1 MAPNLTI
8 DQRKWILKNY
18 WQSQNYEDVRR
29 VWFAT
34 FNTPAPSRRTI
45 KSIKDKFERT
55 GSVATAEKSGRKK
68 TVNTEENQMTVALA
82 FVNSP
87 KKSTRRAAEELG
99 IDRSSLRRILKSLKM
114 KPYRPALLHGLL
126 EDDPDRRL
134 QFCETLNDFSL
145 NEDPE
150 ILNKIIWSDEAT
162 FKLSGHINRH
172 NCVYWS
178 HENPHLVLEKQ
189 NKQPGVTVWGAI
201 STRGVIGH
209 VFFDGT
215 VNGENY
221 LEMLRNFLLP
231 ALQARNDFAELY
243 FQQDGA
249 PPHYSLAVRAFL
261 NQEFPQRW
269 IGRRGSIEWPPR
281 SPDLT
286 PMDFFLWG
294 VLKEQVYSRNPKTI
308 PELRQYITDSF
319 ADINRN
325 QELCQTVCESVLDRC
340 HDCCDNE
347 GRHFEHLR
355 D

>member
-189 NKQPGVTVWGAI
+189 NKQPGVCLGGHFNQ
-201 STRGVIGH
+201 RGNWACI
-209 VFFDGT
+209 F
-215 VNGENY
+215 
-221 LEMLRNFLLP
+221 
-231 ALQARNDFAELY
+231 
-243 FQQDGA
+243 
-249 PPHYSLAVRAFL
+249 
-261 NQEFPQRW
+261 
-269 IGRRGSIEWPPR
+269 
-281 SPDLT
+281 
-286 PMDFFLWG
+286 
-294 VLKEQVYSRNPKTI
+294 
-308 PELRQYITDSF
+308 
-319 ADINRN
+319 
-325 QELCQTVCESVLDRC
+325 
-340 HDCCDNE
+340 
-347 GRHFEHLR
+347 
-355 D
+355 